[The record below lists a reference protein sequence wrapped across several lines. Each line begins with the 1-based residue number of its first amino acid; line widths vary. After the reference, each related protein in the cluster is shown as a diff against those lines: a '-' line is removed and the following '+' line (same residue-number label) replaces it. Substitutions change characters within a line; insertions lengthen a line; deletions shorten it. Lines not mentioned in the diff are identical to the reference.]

1 MKKNY
6 LLFACILAFLP
17 CIKPLAYDCEVDGI
31 YYNRLSTDEFEVTY
45 GTNKYTGDIVIPEI
59 VEYREKQFKVVQI
72 GSNAF
77 KNCTS
82 LASVT
87 IPQGVTSLP
96 DDAFSGCTSLTSVSI
111 PQSVSTVGVRAF
123 YNCHSLASV
132 EIPAA
137 VTTISDYLFYG
148 CSKLA
153 SVTLPQGITSIGE
166 YAFSDCSSL
175 GSLTLP
181 TQIASIAQYTFQNCT
196 GLTALGLPEGLQTI
210 GLSAFY
216 NCSRLEVVSIPK
228 TLTSI
233 GKNAYYNCTSLKKV
247 IIKDMSAWCK
257 IAFASAES
265 NPLHY
270 AQRLYSDENTEI
282 KDFYIPQNVTRIG
295 NYAFYN
301 AEYLS
306 RIYIMNSTPPSIGA
320 NTFGN
325 TCYTWTDVYVPKG
338 AKENYQNASY
348 WSNFKAIAE
357 HEYDYNNIK
366 INGINYRSSSYYSS
380 NVEVIKNEDAP
391 YSGDISLPETI
402 TFLGKVYNVTAIG
415 ANAFQ
420 NCTGLTSIT
429 IPASVKEIG
438 NDAFKDCTGLTKVIV
453 PDIAAWCRILFKG
466 ESNGSWSWSYANPL
480 RYAHHLYN
488 DNDTEIKN
496 LIIPNEVTYISE
508 HAFGNCSYIESVAI
522 PNSVKSIGEAA
533 FQGCTSLT
541 SITIPNSVTQI
552 SKYAFSDCSSLETVT
567 LSENITR
574 INDNLFYYCTSL
586 KNITIPQ
593 SVTYIAYQSFYN
605 CKSLT
610 TITIPQN
617 VSYIG
622 YTAFCSCDKLSTVVS
637 LCEIPP
643 TLGKSYGSE
652 IVFDYSKQAYLLVPQ
667 GCKENYLN
675 YGQDS
680 MNKRWG
686 TYSFSGIFEFEPNK
700 GEYLVLYSSLGGK
713 IVYEGQEISDGA
725 ELYTVSNSKTISL
738 KIIADDGYELSACKI
753 DGDSIKEI
761 TRESDNTYSIT
772 LNADRGHHVD
782 AYFALKMYEGRII
795 SSYSNNRYLYYRV
808 LPNKELEVCRG
819 YNSHDAMYY
828 YIGGNVVIPDS
839 VVFPA
844 TLSSPQQ
851 EYKVTSIDKY
861 TFRDDYGNYNRDQPL
876 LSVVVGN
883 NITSINDRTFYDCEN
898 LTSVTL
904 GNKVKNIGDEAFF
917 GCNNISSLKVESGN
931 TVYDSRN
938 NCNAIIETSTNTL
951 IMGCKTSIVP
961 NGVTSIGNYA
971 FNNCEGLTEITIPNS
986 VTSIGNYAFN
996 YCPGLTEITIPNSV
1010 TSIGTR
1016 AFSYCENLRNIIIHN
1031 GITQIMNNTFEC
1043 CTNLTNIS
1051 LPNGITKIGSSAFR
1065 NCVSLSSITIPK
1077 SVTSIGNRAFFDCTS
1092 LSEVVSLNPTPPTIS
1107 SNTFT
1112 EYTATLQVPISS
1124 KEAYQN
1130 AEYWKNFTNIV
1141 EIDPSGIQTITLD
1154 KDINAPVY
1162 DLNGRKLKEPI
1173 RGINIIK
1180 GKKLMVK

>member
-1 MKKNY
+1 M
-6 LLFACILAFLP
+6 AF
-17 CIKPLAYDCEVDGI
+17 D
-31 YYNRLSTDEFEVTY
+31 
-45 GTNKYTGDIVIPEI
+45 
-59 VEYREKQFKVVQI
+59 
-72 GSNAF
+72 
-77 KNCTS
+77 
-82 LASVT
+82 
-87 IPQGVTSLP
+87 
-96 DDAFSGCTSLTSVSI
+96 
-111 PQSVSTVGVRAF
+111 
-123 YNCHSLASV
+123 
-132 EIPAA
+132 
-137 VTTISDYLFYG
+137 G
-148 CSKLA
+148 CSKL
-153 SVTLPQGITSIGE
+153 
-166 YAFSDCSSL
+166 
-175 GSLTLP
+175 
-181 TQIASIAQYTFQNCT
+181 N
-196 GLTALGLPEGLQTI
+196 
-210 GLSAFY
+210 
-216 NCSRLEVVSIPK
+216 
-228 TLTSI
+228 
-233 GKNAYYNCTSLKKV
+233 
-247 IIKDMSAWCK
+247 
-257 IAFASAES
+257 
-265 NPLHY
+265 
-270 AQRLYSDENTEI
+270 
-282 KDFYIPQNVTRIG
+282 
-295 NYAFYN
+295 
-301 AEYLS
+301 
-306 RIYIMNSTPPSIGA
+306 
-320 NTFGN
+320 
-325 TCYTWTDVYVPKG
+325 
-338 AKENYQNASY
+338 
-348 WSNFKAIAE
+348 
-357 HEYDYNNIK
+357 
-366 INGINYRSSSYYSS
+366 
-380 NVEVIKNEDAP
+380 
-391 YSGDISLPETI
+391 
-402 TFLGKVYNVTAIG
+402 
-415 ANAFQ
+415 
-420 NCTGLTSIT
+420 
-429 IPASVKEIG
+429 
-438 NDAFKDCTGLTKVIV
+438 
-453 PDIAAWCRILFKG
+453 
-466 ESNGSWSWSYANPL
+466 
-480 RYAHHLYN
+480 
-488 DNDTEIKN
+488 
-496 LIIPNEVTYISE
+496 
-508 HAFGNCSYIESVAI
+508 
-522 PNSVKSIGEAA
+522 
-533 FQGCTSLT
+533 
-541 SITIPNSVTQI
+541 
-552 SKYAFSDCSSLETVT
+552 
-567 LSENITR
+567 
-574 INDNLFYYCTSL
+574 
-586 KNITIPQ
+586 
-593 SVTYIAYQSFYN
+593 
-605 CKSLT
+605 
-610 TITIPQN
+610 
-617 VSYIG
+617 
-622 YTAFCSCDKLSTVVS
+622 TVVS
-637 LCEIPP
+637 LCETPP
-643 TLGKSYGSE
+643 TLGKSNGQE
-652 IVFDYSKQAYLLVPQ
+652 IVFDYYSKQVYLLVPQ

-1065 NCVSLSSITIPK
+1065 NCVSLSSITIPS
-1077 SVTSIGNRAFFDCTS
+1077 SVTSIGSGAFRGCSS